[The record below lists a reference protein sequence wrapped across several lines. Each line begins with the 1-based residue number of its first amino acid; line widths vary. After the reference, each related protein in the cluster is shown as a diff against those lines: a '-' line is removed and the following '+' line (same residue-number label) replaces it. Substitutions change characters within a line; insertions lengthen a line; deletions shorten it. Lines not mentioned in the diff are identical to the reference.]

1 MTADEF
7 LKRIETYDSLVE
19 GKLNERE
26 KLWELAT
33 KVTVPTDK
41 EVVQTSGVSDK
52 VGNIAAKL
60 VDIENELDDIIDEY
74 IDIRNE
80 CIDVIEQLADKPIE
94 YKVIHKHYVL
104 YKSYADISIEE
115 NYSYD
120 GIIKAKNRALSRV
133 DAILREKPQMLETVY
148 KSI

>member
-7 LKRIETYDSLVE
+7 LKQIETYDSLVE

-33 KVTVPTDK
+33 KVTLPTDR
-41 EVVQTSGVSDK
+41 EAIQTSGVSDK

-60 VDIENELDDIIDEY
+60 IDIENELDDIIDEY
-74 IDIRNE
+74 IDIQRE
-80 CIDVIEQLADKPIE
+80 CVSVIEQLRDKPIE
-94 YKVIHKHYVL
+94 YKAIHKHYVL

-115 NYSYD
+115 DYSYD

-133 DAILREKPQMLETVY
+133 DEILRKKYAETENC
-148 KSI
+148 I